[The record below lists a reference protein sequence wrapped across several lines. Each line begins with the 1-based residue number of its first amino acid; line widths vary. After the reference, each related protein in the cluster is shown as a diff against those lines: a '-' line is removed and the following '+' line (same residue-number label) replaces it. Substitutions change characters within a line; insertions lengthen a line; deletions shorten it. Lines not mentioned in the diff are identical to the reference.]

1 MYSLAGLK
9 DGISGGRE
17 VSLYLRQAL
26 PLREFDCVRCG
37 FPESP
42 AAEILEYLLLKLIS
56 ESLVLSTGVVLKIEA
71 NCKAY

>member
-1 MYSLAGLK
+1 MGLK
-9 DGISGGRE
+9 DGISGGPE
-17 VSLYLRQAL
+17 ASLYLRQAL
-26 PLREFDCVRCG
+26 SLREFDCVHRG

-56 ESLVLSTGVVLKIEA
+56 ESLVLSIGVVLKIES